1 MNDGYFTV
9 VYKKPLSENMRREMM
24 ADGDWSAASHSHA
37 IRERDH
43 YSALCDK
50 WNAECDAVREDNK
63 RLASYAQSLDA
74 KLECLI
80 EAAQSVIDRWE
91 TPLWKDVQPT
101 AEYIY
106 RLRDV
111 VNAVTAAAS

>member
-1 MNDGYFTV
+1 MSDYLTLVFAQPISDDV
-9 VYKKPLSENMRREMM
+9 RCILSS
-24 ADGDWSAASHSHA
+24 GDWRSASHSHA
-37 IRERDH
+37 IRDRDRL
-43 YSALCDK
+43 SALCDK

-91 TPLWKDVQPT
+91 TPLWKDVKPT
-101 AEYIY
+101 AEHIY

-111 VNAVTAAAS
+111 VNAVTTAAS